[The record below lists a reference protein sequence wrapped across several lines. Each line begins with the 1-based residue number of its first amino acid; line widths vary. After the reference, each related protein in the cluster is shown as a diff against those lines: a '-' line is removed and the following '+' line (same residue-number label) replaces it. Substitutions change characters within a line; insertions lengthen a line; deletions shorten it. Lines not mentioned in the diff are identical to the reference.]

1 MGRVKDLWIDEQTKA
16 FDRLIGAGCPDE
28 IASDIASKQ
37 ADRRTA
43 DYWATMADNA
53 KDELKYRNVK

>member
-1 MGRVKDLWIDEQTKA
+1 MKRPKDLWIDEQTKA

>member
-16 FDRLIGAGCPDE
+16 FDTLVEAGCPDE

-53 KDELKYRNVK
+53 KYELKYRNVK